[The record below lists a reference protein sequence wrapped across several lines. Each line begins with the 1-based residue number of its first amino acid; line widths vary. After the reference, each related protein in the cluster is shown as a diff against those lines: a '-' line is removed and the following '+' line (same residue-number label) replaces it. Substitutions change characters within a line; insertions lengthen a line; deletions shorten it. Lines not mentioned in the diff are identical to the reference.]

1 MFSEPKLPPTV
12 VPEELKSSSEDR
24 KNAEDVHQ
32 NMLKVLEEM
41 SRNLKVDAKMYD
53 IIARFVRT
61 ANQLI
66 DKAARGDWHA
76 LDEARRLV
84 RWMESNYHL
93 VPHVLRQKIPRVIG
107 ADVPKT
113 TEEWLIRMQPSS
125 SWSKYRDVAIT
136 ATITWTITEI
146 LTLSVLRVVHL
157 I

>member
-1 MFSEPKLPPTV
+1 
-12 VPEELKSSSEDR
+12 
-24 KNAEDVHQ
+24 
-32 NMLKVLEEM
+32 MLKLLGEM

-61 ANQLI
+61 VNQLI
-66 DKAARGDWHA
+66 DKAVRGDTHA
-76 LDEARRLV
+76 LDQARRQV

-93 VPHVLRQKIPRVIG
+93 VPHVLRQKIPRVTG

-113 TEEWLIRMQPSS
+113 TEEWLVRLQPAS

-136 ATITWTITEI
+136 ATITWAVTEI
-146 LTLSVLRVVHL
+146 LTLSVLYGLRL